1 MDSLRLLEQRIR
13 PDFRKAVT
21 FGILALAALIVGSEL
36 GEVRDGLRRGLIAY
50 GCALLTAV
58 FGVVASRTAASEVHR
73 VAAARAGTAAA
84 AMLRLLVQLGGYLI
98 VAFSVFDLIGVGLQ
112 HLLVG
117 SAVTGVILG
126 LAAQP
131 VLSNLFAGLVLL
143 FSRPYVTG
151 ERVRVMSGA
160 LNGPLTGTVI
170 SAGLLYTMLE
180 TDDGPLNIPNSA
192 LMASAVG
199 PAAEAAAE
207 EEAKPDEAEPET
219 QGAAAGAIGAVD

>member
-1 MDSLRLLEQRIR
+1 M
-13 PDFRKAVT
+13 A
-21 FGILALAALIVGSEL
+21 FGVLALAALIVGSEL

-58 FGVVASRTAASEVHR
+58 FGVIASRTAANEVHR

-160 LNGPLTGTVI
+160 LNGPLTGTVV

-199 PAAEAAAE
+199 PATEE